1 MEICTFNVKLLNLE
15 LYVSAAPSTV
25 GESCWFGLQETGITG
40 SGFYFRTTKPWADC
54 KMKCSNEDGC
64 LAFSF
69 VNRTSE
75 CRLHNN
81 IETEADAES
90 AYYQKNCTG
99 VSGK

>member
-1 MEICTFNVKLLNLE
+1 
-15 LYVSAAPSTV
+15 
-25 GESCWFGLQETGITG
+25 
-40 SGFYFRTTKPWADC
+40 
-54 KMKCSNEDGC
+54 MKCSNEDGC

>member
-1 MEICTFNVKLLNLE
+1 MHLE

-40 SGFYFRTTKPWADC
+40 SGVYFQNTKPLANC
-54 KMKCSNEDGC
+54 KRMCSNEDMC

-69 VNRTSE
+69 VNETSE

-81 IETEADAES
+81 IETEADSES

-99 VSGK
+99 ISGK